1 MPPSP
6 PPTASANDA
15 PTSPRV
21 SVVIPALN
29 EESNI
34 PLVLEGLPHVDEVI
48 IVDGGSADDTIAV
61 AREVRPDAVVVRQ
74 TRSGKGNAL
83 ACGFQACT
91 GDIVITLN
99 ADGTTDPGEIPRYVD
114 ALLAGA
120 EVAHG
125 SRYRDG
131 GGNLDEQRLDR
142 LGNRALNRMVN
153 VLFGTRFT
161 DLGYGYNAYW
171 RTLLP
176 VLDLPDTQIPGQRR
190 GARVWG
196 DGPEIEPLINI
207 RMAAQGL
214 RVVEVASVGYPRIH
228 GDDDRHRV
236 HECVR
241 ALRTTLTEYLR
252 RWKIGRQTDRDA
264 QNERG
269 DHTRGSRPQPASG
282 VGRGARRQDR
292 TSGGRT
298 IGGVTVGEDR
308 PVGRGR
314 SSARATADDAESFG
328 SFLPPDD
335 APSGR
340 HAAHRAGATP
350 SYEQEA
356 RDQGAR
362 HVADRYAALSPSDA
376 DSDDEDRGRHGGGR
390 RHRQAQEPDDR
401 PGGWTYAP
409 NPRQEPPWSR
419 AGSPTI
425 DQRTWRDNY
434 ADPDAVVPGQR
445 TEARHTGTRSD
456 PLQRDDPRQQSDR
469 RGAAERRTPAQR
481 RSDQRWHTPTGSGA
495 GSPPATWHLPA
506 PYETTA
512 QRPDLTVI
520 AGEGRTWQAADP
532 GTHAARS
539 AHLRAV
545 PGERYGRAGHRD

>member
-1 MPPSP
+1 
-6 PPTASANDA
+6 
-15 PTSPRV
+15 V

-29 EESNI
+29 EESNL

-48 IVDGGSADDTIAV
+48 VVDGGSADDTVAV

-74 TRSGKGNAL
+74 TRTGKGNAL
-83 ACGFQACT
+83 VCGFEACT

-142 LGNRALNRMVN
+142 FGNRALNQMVN
-153 VLFGTRFT
+153 TLFGTRFT

-176 VLDLPDTQIPGQRR
+176 ALDLPPAEVPGQRR
-190 GARVWG
+190 GARLWG

-228 GDDDRHRV
+228 GAADRRRV

-264 QNERG
+264 QHERTAADTG
-269 DHTRGSRPQPASG
+269 GSRRSRPQPASG

-298 IGGVTVGEDR
+298 IGGVTIDGDR
-308 PVGRGR
+308 SLGRGR
-314 SSARATADDAESFG
+314 SSARDTIDDGESFG

-340 HAAHRAGATP
+340 HAAHRATP
-350 SYEQEA
+350 SYEQDA
-356 RDQGAR
+356 REQGAR
-362 HVADRYAALSPSDA
+362 HVTDRYA
-376 DSDDEDRGRHGGGR
+376 EDP
-390 RHRQAQEPDDR
+390 QAR
-401 PGGWTYAP
+401 PGGWTHAP

-419 AGSPTI
+419 AGSPAF

-434 ADPDAVVPGQR
+434 ADPDAVIPGQR
-445 TEARHTGTRSD
+445 GPARHAGTDPD
-456 PLQRDDPRQQSDR
+456 PLQRDDPRRQPDR
-469 RGAAERRTPAQR
+469 RGTADRRTPAER
-481 RSDQRWHTPTGSGA
+481 RSDQRWHTTAQTGA
-495 GSPPATWHLPA
+495 GQPPATWHLPA
-506 PYETTA
+506 PYEAAA

-520 AGEGRTWQAADP
+520 AGEGRAWQGDGP
-532 GTHAARS
+532 AARS

-545 PGERYGRAGHRD
+545 PGERYGRAGHRA

>member
-6 PPTASANDA
+6 PPARAANDA

-29 EESNI
+29 EESNL

-48 IVDGGSADDTIAV
+48 IVDGGSADDTVAV

-83 ACGFQACT
+83 VCGFQACT

-131 GGNLDEQRLDR
+131 GGNLDEHRLDR
-142 LGNRALNRMVN
+142 VGNRALNRMVN
-153 VLFGTRFT
+153 TLFGTRFT

-176 VLDLPDTQIPGQRR
+176 VLDLPDAEVPGQRR

-228 GDDDRHRV
+228 GAGARRPA

-264 QNERG
+264 QHG
-269 DHTRGSRPQPASG
+269 M
-282 VGRGARRQDR
+282 GRGARRQDR
-292 TSGGRT
+292 TGGRT
-298 IGGVTVGEDR
+298 IGGVTIDDGR

-335 APSGR
+335 APAGR
-340 HAAHRAGATP
+340 HAAHRAAP
-350 SYEQEA
+350 EAAPYEQDA
-356 RDQGAR
+356 RVQDAREQDAREQDAREQGAR
-362 HVADRYAALSPSDA
+362 HVADRYAGLRPA
-376 DSDDEDRGRHGGGR
+376 DTADTDGYGRGR
-390 RHRQAQEPDDR
+390 RHGQAEEPDTR
-401 PGGWTYAP
+401 PGGWTHAP

-419 AGSPTI
+419 RDDAPAI

-434 ADPDAVVPGQR
+434 ADPDAVVPGRREAQQR
-445 TEARHTGTRSD
+445 PD
-456 PLQRDDPRQQSDR
+456 PLQRTDPRQHPDR
-469 RGAAERRTPAQR
+469 RGAPERRTPAER
-481 RSDQRWHTPTGSGA
+481 RSDQRWHTGAGSGA
-495 GSPPATWHLPA
+495 GSGTGYTPATWHLPA
-506 PYETTA
+506 PFEPVA

-520 AGEGRTWQAADP
+520 AGEGRAWQADDP
-532 GTHAARS
+532 AAHGARS

-545 PGERYGRAGHRD
+545 PGERYGRTGHRA